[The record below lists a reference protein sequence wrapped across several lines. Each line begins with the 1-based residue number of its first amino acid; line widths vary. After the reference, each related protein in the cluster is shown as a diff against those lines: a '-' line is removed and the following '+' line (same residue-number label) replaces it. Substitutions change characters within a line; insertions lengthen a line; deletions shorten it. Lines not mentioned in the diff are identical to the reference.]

1 MAKPEPER
9 EKFHLKD
16 RIRIWFVS
24 LLIVTLQRI
33 YGLTLR
39 RVDVG
44 RKEVEKLRQQNQS
57 WIYAIWHTNVLLSPY
72 LHRGQ
77 NVNVMISSSKDG
89 EIINRVVYRFG
100 NKAIRGSSSKGGM
113 KALRAL
119 LDELKKGCPAAITPD
134 GPRGPAFKLQNGVVI
149 AASRSGVPIIPFH
162 YEAKRQWIAE
172 KSWDKHRIPKPFTTL
187 VVHYGKPI
195 YVPENLDEAAFKE
208 QVQLIENKLLENM
221 RACQEYVKNL

>member
-1 MAKPEPER
+1 MTNKDVLPQ
-9 EKFHLKD
+9 KLKLKD
-16 RIRIWFVS
+16 KIRLWFIPFF
-24 LLIVTLQRI
+24 IVTLQRI

-39 RVDVG
+39 RIDVG
-44 RKEVEKLRQQNQS
+44 KEEVDKLRENNQS

-77 NVNVMISSSKDG
+77 NINVMISASKDG

-113 KALRAL
+113 KALRTL
-119 LDELKKGCPAAITPD
+119 FDELGKGHPAAITPD

-149 AASRSGVPIIPFH
+149 AASRGRVPIIPFH

-172 KSWDKHRIPKPFTTL
+172 KSWDRHRIPKPFTTL

-195 YVPENLDEAAFKE
+195 YIPEKLDAESFK
-208 QVQLIENKLLENM
+208 QYMALVENKLLENM
-221 RACQEYVKNL
+221 KACQAYVNNI